1 MSKTAT
7 KKSFYIGWQAE
18 MPNAQRQAIRRFI
31 IPIFVLIPVIAIAI
45 VFFQKSF
52 NDHTFELG
60 KLTTIK
66 GVYQANPVPILVAD
80 PGQVPKGVSRN
91 ILLVGYGKFGAES
104 IMETIAARHGKLEG
118 KKLSLEGT
126 LIYGDGKTVME
137 LTKKQDAFI
146 KLGATL
152 VPPKIQ
158 YEYAN
163 AQTLRGEILD
173 PKCYFGVMKPGE
185 GKIHKSCAIRCISGG
200 IPPVFRTLVRREPNL
215 YEYYI
220 LRGKD
225 NQAINQAILPF
236 VAEDVKLTGNIQKHG
251 DDWKVLYLDPQDIAL
266 LPKN

>member
-1 MSKTAT
+1 MSKSAPE
-7 KKSFYIGWQAE
+7 KPFYIGWQE
-18 MPNAQRQAIRRFI
+18 QMPEDQKKTLRRFL
-31 IPIFVLIPVIAIAI
+31 IPIFLLIPIIAIAI
-45 VFFQKSF
+45 VLFQKSF

-60 KLTTIK
+60 TLTIVE
-66 GVYQANPVPILVAD
+66 GVYQAEPVPILVAD
-80 PGQVPKGVSRN
+80 EGQLPEGTSRN

-104 IMETIAARHGKLEG
+104 IMETIAARQGDLEG

-137 LTKKQDAFI
+137 LTKKQDAFVQ
-146 KLGATL
+146 LGAT
-152 VPPKIQ
+152 VAQPRVK

-163 AQTLRGEILD
+163 DQTLWGEILD

-200 IPPVFRTLVRREPNL
+200 IPPVFRTLVRRAPDL

-225 NQAINQAILPF
+225 NQSINQEVLPY
-236 VAEDVKLTGNIQKHG
+236 VAEQIKLTGTIQTHA
-251 DDWKVLYLDPQDIAL
+251 DDWKVIYLDPMDISL
-266 LPKN
+266 LAQE